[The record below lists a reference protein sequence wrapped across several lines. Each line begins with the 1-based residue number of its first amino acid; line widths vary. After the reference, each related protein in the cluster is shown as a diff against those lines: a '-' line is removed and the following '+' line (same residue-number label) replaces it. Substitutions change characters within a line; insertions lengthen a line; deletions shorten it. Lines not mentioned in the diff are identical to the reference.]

1 MLIPPAVTGLL
12 LTVKSKRF
20 RWDGPPAPA
29 AVLPAVQRCDATEA
43 ARGDSAGSKKN
54 KRYLWVIRD
63 YFLVTGSG
71 FSWRHRCVTPFC
83 SITAGNGRCQV
94 TGIVRQRRK
103 RGSARQYGV

>member
-29 AVLPAVQRCDATEA
+29 AVLFAVQRCDATEA

-54 KRYLWVIRD
+54 KR
-63 YFLVTGSG
+63 
-71 FSWRHRCVTPFC
+71 
-83 SITAGNGRCQV
+83 
-94 TGIVRQRRK
+94 
-103 RGSARQYGV
+103 